1 MPIIIPNDLPARKVL
16 DSEGIFVIPQDEA
29 TKQDIRALQVALL
42 NLMPLKIETE
52 TQIARLL
59 GNSPLQVELTLLKT
73 ATHRSAN
80 TSEEHLLQFY
90 KTFEDVKDR
99 HFDGLIITGAP
110 VETLE
115 FEEVDYWPELKSIL
129 DWSVT
134 NAHASLFICWGAQA
148 ALQHFHGVPKHR
160 LVAKHS
166 GVYKH
171 RLLKP
176 YAPIVR
182 GIDDEFYVP
191 VSRYTEVHKEDIEK
205 VEGLEILSE
214 SPGTGLYLVH
224 DAARRRL
231 YSFNHAEYDADTLA
245 REYQRDLERGLN
257 PSIPCNYY
265 PDDDP
270 NAEPVVRWRSHAW
283 LLFAN
288 WLNYEVYQGFSR
300 PGGLTI
306 AK

>member
-29 TKQDIRALQVALL
+29 TKQDIRALHVALL

-160 LVAKHS
+160 LIAKHS

-176 YAPIVR
+176 HAPIVR

-191 VSRYTEVHKEDIEK
+191 VSRYTEVHKRDLEAID
-205 VEGLEILSE
+205 GLEILSE

-257 PSIPCNYY
+257 PAIPCNYY

-270 NAEPVVRWRSHAW
+270 GAEPIVRWRSHAW

>member
-1 MPIIIPNDLPARKVL
+1 MPIIIPNDLPAMKTL
-16 DSEGIFVIPQDEA
+16 DSEGIFVIPQSEA
-29 TKQDIRALQVALL
+29 VRQDIRALQVVLL
-42 NLMPLKIETE
+42 NLMPTKIETE

-59 GNSPLQVELTLLKT
+59 ANSPLQVELTLLQT
-73 ATHRSAN
+73 ATHKAAN

-90 KTFEDVKDR
+90 KTFDQVKDR
-99 HFDGLIITGAP
+99 KFDGLIVTGAP

-115 FEEVDYWPELKSIL
+115 FSEVDYWPELVSIFE
-129 DWSVT
+129 WSRT
-134 NAHASLFICWGAQA
+134 NVHASLFICWGAQA
-148 ALQHFHGVPKHR
+148 ALYHFHGVPKYR

-176 YAPIVR
+176 YAPVVR

-191 VSRYTEVHKEDIEK
+191 VSRYTEVRKEDIEK
-205 VEGLEILSE
+205 IGVLEILSE
-214 SPGTGLYLVH
+214 SPGAGLYLVH
-224 DAARRRL
+224 DRVRRRL
-231 YSFNHAEYDADTLA
+231 YSFNHAEYDPDTLK
-245 REYQRDLERGLN
+245 REYERDLARGLN
-257 PSIPCNYY
+257 PAIPCNYY

-270 NAEPVVRWRSHAW
+270 TQPPIVRWRSHAW

-300 PGGLTI
+300 GV
-306 AK
+306 

>member
-29 TKQDIRALQVALL
+29 TKQDIRALHVALL

-160 LVAKHS
+160 LIAKHS

-176 YAPIVR
+176 HAPIVR

-191 VSRYTEVHKEDIEK
+191 VSRYTEVHKRDLEAID
-205 VEGLEILSE
+205 GLEILSE

-257 PSIPCNYY
+257 PAIPCNYY

-270 NAEPVVRWRSHAW
+270 SAEPIVRWRSHAW